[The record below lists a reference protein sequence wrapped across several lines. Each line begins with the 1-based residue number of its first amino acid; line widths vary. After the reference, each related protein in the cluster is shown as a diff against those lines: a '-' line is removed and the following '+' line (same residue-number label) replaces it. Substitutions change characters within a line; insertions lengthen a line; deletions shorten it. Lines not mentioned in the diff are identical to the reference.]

1 MTQTMV
7 QDILRMGFMT
17 ILKVS
22 LPILLVSLV
31 VGLVISVLQAVT
43 QVQEQTLTFVP
54 KIVCVMLSLI
64 LFGSYILNS
73 LVDFASELFRMI
85 QLLV

>member
-22 LPILLVSLV
+22 LPILLVSMV

>member
-22 LPILLVSLV
+22 LPILLVSMI

-64 LFGSYILNS
+64 LFGNYILNS

>member
-22 LPILLVSLV
+22 LPILLVSMV

-54 KIVCVMLSLI
+54 KIVCVMISLI